1 MAAGRRLAL
10 VMLGDCMLGRI
21 VDESLMAAPAQ
32 RQRLWG
38 DVLPL
43 LRGGMAAP
51 GEAQLNLANLETAVT
66 EAEEPDDTRIF
77 NFRMSPANVPALT
90 CAPPGLGGWGV
101 PPMGQRAST
110 PGLRSRLLAAA
121 DSTPCLPQHPPPHS
135 AARLD
140 FVSLAN
146 NHCLDFK
153 QAGLADTQ
161 RTLRAAG
168 IAFAGVGTAAAAA
181 APALLERGGLR
192 VAVLCYAG
200 AAPPGGP
207 A

>member
-21 VDESLMAAPAQ
+21 VDESLTAAPAQ

-90 CAPPGLGGWGV
+90 CAPPGLGCGRLGY
-101 PPMGQRAST
+101 ASH
-110 PGLRSRLLAAA
+110 GAAG
-121 DSTPCLPQHPPPHS
+121 QHP
-135 AARLD
+135 R
-140 FVSLAN
+140 
-146 NHCLDFK
+146 
-153 QAGLADTQ
+153 
-161 RTLRAAG
+161 
-168 IAFAGVGTAAAAA
+168 
-181 APALLERGGLR
+181 PALT
-192 VAVLCYAG
+192 
-200 AAPPGGP
+200 P
-207 A
+207 ASCD